1 MKTLGLAVIALAS
14 PLPGGAG
21 PSSRAGHVRWKA
33 GEPPVE
39 MTTYYLVMLVKGP
52 KWTPEQSPPSSSFRK
67 TTSHTFGSWPV
78 RQDGPGRPLTDGGTI
93 RGLCVFKAA
102 SLEEARAFE
111 DDDPA
116 VKAGRWPSRRTPGWC
131 RKASCLSR
139 LERVC
144 VYCAS
149 STEAHPEHYEATRTL
164 GRLLAEAGITIVY
177 GGGSVGSMGA
187 LADAALAA
195 GGRLVGILPKF
206 MNDLEWGHK
215 SLTELRLVDDMHHR
229 KRMMIEESDAIVALP
244 GGSGTFEELLEAITW
259 KRLGLVVSPIVI
271 VNVRGF
277 YDPLR
282 ALLGPRDH
290 GALHGRAPSA
300 DVDVRRFSG
309 RRPRRH
315 PGRARMVGR
324 GARVRP
330 ARSRPSRLTWG
341 GPSSTFRARAVTRPS
356 LSVDTLGQG
365 G

>member
-1 MKTLGLAVIALAS
+1 
-14 PLPGGAG
+14 
-21 PSSRAGHVRWKA
+21 
-33 GEPPVE
+33 
-39 MTTYYLVMLVKGP
+39 
-52 KWTPEQSPPSSSFRK
+52 
-67 TTSHTFGSWPV
+67 
-78 RQDGPGRPLTDGGTI
+78 
-93 RGLCVFKAA
+93 
-102 SLEEARAFE
+102 
-111 DDDPA
+111 
-116 VKAGRWPSRRTPGWC
+116 
-131 RKASCLSR
+131 

-149 STEAHPEHYEATRTL
+149 STEAHPEHYEATRAL

-282 ALLGPRDH
+282 ELLDRAITERFMDERHRQMWTFVNSPEDVLAAIRAAPEWTAGARAFARPGAGPR
-290 GALHGRAPSA
+290 G
-300 DVDVRRFSG
+300 
-309 RRPRRH
+309 
-315 PGRARMVGR
+315 
-324 GARVRP
+324 
-330 ARSRPSRLTWG
+330 
-341 GPSSTFRARAVTRPS
+341 
-356 LSVDTLGQG
+356 
-365 G
+365 

>member
-1 MKTLGLAVIALAS
+1 M
-14 PLPGGAG
+14 
-21 PSSRAGHVRWKA
+21 
-33 GEPPVE
+33 
-39 MTTYYLVMLVKGP
+39 
-52 KWTPEQSPPSSSFRK
+52 
-67 TTSHTFGSWPV
+67 
-78 RQDGPGRPLTDGGTI
+78 
-93 RGLCVFKAA
+93 
-102 SLEEARAFE
+102 
-111 DDDPA
+111 
-116 VKAGRWPSRRTPGWC
+116 
-131 RKASCLSR
+131 
-139 LERVC
+139 ERVC

-282 ALLGPRDH
+282 ELLDRAITERFMDERHRQMWTFVDSPEDVLAAIRAAPEWTAGARAFARPGAGPR
-290 GALHGRAPSA
+290 G
-300 DVDVRRFSG
+300 
-309 RRPRRH
+309 
-315 PGRARMVGR
+315 
-324 GARVRP
+324 
-330 ARSRPSRLTWG
+330 
-341 GPSSTFRARAVTRPS
+341 
-356 LSVDTLGQG
+356 
-365 G
+365 

>member
-1 MKTLGLAVIALAS
+1 
-14 PLPGGAG
+14 
-21 PSSRAGHVRWKA
+21 
-33 GEPPVE
+33 
-39 MTTYYLVMLVKGP
+39 
-52 KWTPEQSPPSSSFRK
+52 
-67 TTSHTFGSWPV
+67 
-78 RQDGPGRPLTDGGTI
+78 
-93 RGLCVFKAA
+93 
-102 SLEEARAFE
+102 
-111 DDDPA
+111 
-116 VKAGRWPSRRTPGWC
+116 
-131 RKASCLSR
+131 
-139 LERVC
+139 

-149 STEAHPEHYEATRTL
+149 STEAHPEHYEATRKL

-282 ALLGPRDH
+282 ELLDRAIAERFMDERHRAMWTFVDSPEDVLAAIRAAPEWSADARAFARPGAGPR
-290 GALHGRAPSA
+290 G
-300 DVDVRRFSG
+300 
-309 RRPRRH
+309 
-315 PGRARMVGR
+315 
-324 GARVRP
+324 
-330 ARSRPSRLTWG
+330 
-341 GPSSTFRARAVTRPS
+341 
-356 LSVDTLGQG
+356 
-365 G
+365 